1 MKETLLQTI
10 SSQDYGLSPEDFRSL
25 DDRTVVVKKW
35 SWDYGMAHAFQR
47 KMVDFLQLHPR
58 ARILICC
65 NHPRVLTNGRGLQ
78 KAKKG
83 ETLDLVDFNPKNYSS
98 LPFPLVQIE
107 RGGGLTFHH
116 PGQFIFYPILKLNPQ
131 TLSLSKMI
139 DEIFEITESILNE
152 CGLEGL
158 THQHKLLGL
167 WLETKKIASMGIAI
181 EKLTTFHGMALNL
194 FKDEEMKKALTVLN
208 PCGLS
213 ADTYSSVEELI
224 SKEKTSTLDQFSD
237 EFIKRIQHAWK

>member
-25 DDRTVVVKKW
+25 DDRTVMVQKW
-35 SWDYGMAHAFQR
+35 SWDYALAHAFQR
-47 KMVDFLQLHPR
+47 KMLSFLESNPK

-65 NHPRVLTNGRGLQ
+65 NHPRILTNGRGLQ

-83 ETLDLVDFNPKNYSS
+83 EILELVDFDPKNYES
-98 LPFPLVQIE
+98 LPFPLFQIE

-131 TLSLSKMI
+131 TLSLSRMI
-139 DEIFEITESILNE
+139 DEIFEVSAAILNDY
-152 CGLEGL
+152 GIEGL

-167 WLETKKIASMGIAI
+167 WLGNKKLASMGIAI

-194 FKDEEMKKALTVLN
+194 FKDDEMKKALQILN
-208 PCGLS
+208 PCGLTS
-213 ADTYSSVEELI
+213 DTYVSVEEI
-224 SKEKTSTLDQFSD
+224 IKAPSIDQFSE
-237 EFIKRIQHAWK
+237 EFIKRIHHAWK